1 MKKGI
6 ALLCAAPLLLGA
18 AACGDDDEES
28 GGETAQAQTLSV
40 AVDAAG
46 KLSGVKSVKGGLVT
60 VNFRNGS
67 KNPYDLQLI
76 RVDGD
81 RPVAAVLRVINSEGP
96 TPIPTWLHGAGGVG
110 TTKPGKTA
118 TSTQVL
124 PPGTYYVVAQAD
136 MEEDS
141 APVTATMKVEGGE
154 STGELPP
161 TDATVTATE
170 YKFAA
175 TGLKAGRNQIRFA
188 NDGKELHH
196 VIAFQLAPGKNVA
209 DLKRFFQTEKGR
221 PPIVEGSETGTAV
234 IDGKTEQVT
243 DLELAKPGNWALVC
257 FISDRKGGPP
267 HAAKGMITP
276 VTVR

>member
-1 MKKGI
+1 MKRGTS
-6 ALLCAAPLLLGA
+6 LLCAAPLLLGA
-18 AACGDDDEES
+18 AACGDDEKKS
-28 GGETAQAQTLSV
+28 GGQAQTLNV

-46 KLSGVKSVKGGLVT
+46 KLSGVKALKGGVVT

-67 KNPYDLQLI
+67 KNPYDLQLV
-76 RVDGD
+76 RVDGN

-96 TPIPTWLHGAGGVG
+96 TPIPTWMHGAGGVG
-110 TTKPGKTA
+110 ATKPGRTA

-124 PPGTYYVVAQAD
+124 PAGTYYAIAQAD
-136 MEEDS
+136 TEGDS
-141 APVTATMKVEGGE
+141 EPVTATLKVEGGE
-154 STGELPP
+154 STGELPA
-161 TDATVTATE
+161 TDATVTASE
-170 YKFAA
+170 YKFTS
-175 TGLKAGRNQIRFA
+175 TGLKAGRNRIRFV

-196 VIAFQLAPGKNVA
+196 IIAFQLAPGKTVA
-209 DLKRFFQTEKGR
+209 DLKQFVQNEKGQ
-221 PPIVEGSETGTAV
+221 PPIVEGTEAGTAV
-234 IDGKTEQVT
+234 IDGKTEQVA